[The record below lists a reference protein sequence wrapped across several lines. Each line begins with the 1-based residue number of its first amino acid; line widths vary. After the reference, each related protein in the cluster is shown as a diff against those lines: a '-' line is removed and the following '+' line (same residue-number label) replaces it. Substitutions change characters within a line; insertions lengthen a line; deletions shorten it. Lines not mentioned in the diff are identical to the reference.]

1 MILETLLIPLLSLT
15 WPQNPLL
22 VSVSPFL
29 ITSRLPS
36 LRTAMQPS
44 QPLPVPLFLLQV
56 YGSMYHINHGNP
68 FNMEVLVESWP
79 EYHTVIV
86 RPQKQEMTDNK
97 DPYTNTY
104 CIFSKEPKKLMGVL
118 KNPEIINWKQMF
130 QIQGCQESLG
140 EGITA
145 VAFSKSVKVNYLN
158 LLLYVTDDILKPSTS
173 NRSKPDSRCE
183 TEHPDDQSQSED
195 PNFKFSQLHISHAG
209 LVNDNWH
216 AGRNER
222 SLHYIQRC
230 IQTLPAYSLQG
241 PEGDPVTWVVM
252 DSTCEVGKAYTLE
265 RYRSQGKLRQLMV
278 YYLKYLRQKNIPFYL
293 SVLKE
298 NEKSSRS
305 VLRSGFFVV
314 PCGWH

>member
-86 RPQKQEMTDNK
+86 RPQKQGLRHQEAVVRAQEMTDNK

-130 QIQGCQESLG
+130 QIQ
-140 EGITA
+140 
-145 VAFSKSVKVNYLN
+145 
-158 LLLYVTDDILKPSTS
+158 DDILKPSTS